1 MTDIHD
7 FSKLKNT
14 MALLLCAMFFL
25 LCAALTLSGGRIY
38 AQTASAGDMNYQNRT
53 ALSYLVNQIRQGD
66 RADGGILITSFG
78 GQDAVCI
85 RENLEDSTFLTLLYC
100 YDGQLRELFMEE
112 GTGLLPADGTPLLPL
127 EDLSATVEDGVITL
141 TVTLPEQGGTSQ
153 VCLAPRCGVKEDSGL

>member
-25 LCAALTLSGGRIY
+25 LCASLTLSGGRLY
-38 AQTASAGDMNYQNRT
+38 AQTAKAGDLNYQNRT

-66 RADGGILITSFG
+66 RADGGISVTSFG

-85 RENLEDSTFLTLLYC
+85 RENLEGSTFLTLLYC

-112 GTGLLPADGTPLLPL
+112 GTGLVPADGTALLPL
-127 EDLSATVEDGVITL
+127 ENLSAAVDDGVVTL
-141 TVTLPEQGGTSQ
+141 TVALPEQGGTSQ
-153 VCLAPRCGVKEDSGL
+153 VSLAPRCGVKEEPGL

>member
-7 FSKLKNT
+7 FTKIKNM

-25 LCAALTLSGGRIY
+25 LCATLTLSGGRLY
-38 AQTASAGDMNYQNRT
+38 AQTADASSVNYQSRT

-66 RADGGILITSFG
+66 RVDGGIAVTSFG

-85 RENLEDSTFLTLLYC
+85 REQLEGCSFLTLLYC

-112 GTGLLPADGTPLLPL
+112 GTGLQPGDGTPLLPL
-127 EDLSATVEDGVITL
+127 DGLSVTARDGVMTL
-141 TVTLPEQGGTSQ
+141 TVTLPEQGATRQ
-153 VCLAPRCGVKEDSGL
+153 VSLAPRCGIKEDYGL